1 MKQYLAAMAVR
12 TLSFPVA
19 VWAFATERYVLATVA
34 AVLATIIPSF
44 AVMLANAVDRRQ
56 QPGAATPAS
65 PVQGLGPAGGASD
78 QAADRADQR
87 AGDVAGPGGPAGSPN
102 RPAGRPDEPASP
114 RASGEVITGTVV
126 RSRDTPHRAG
136 ATPGPPPREAAS

>member
-1 MKQYLAAMAVR
+1 MKQYLAAMGVR

-19 VWAFATERYVLATVA
+19 VLAFASERYVLATVA

-65 PVQGLGPAGGASD
+65 PVQGLGPAGGASGR
-78 QAADRADQR
+78 AADRAGQP
-87 AGDVAGPGGPAGSPN
+87 AGDTSGADGPAGSPN
-102 RPAGRPDEPASP
+102 RPAGRPDGPASP

-126 RSRDTPHRAG
+126 RSRDTPHRGG